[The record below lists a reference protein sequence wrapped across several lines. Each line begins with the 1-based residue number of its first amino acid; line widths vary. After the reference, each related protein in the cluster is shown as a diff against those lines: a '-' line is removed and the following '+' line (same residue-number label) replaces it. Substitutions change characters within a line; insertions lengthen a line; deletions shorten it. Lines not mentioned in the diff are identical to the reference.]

1 MTDGK
6 YVFSLAVNPVF
17 LGSAKSSLNR
27 GSEGPVCDSL
37 RPLEE
42 MITLGVVRAVLT
54 PKTA

>member
-6 YVFSLAVNPVF
+6 YVFSLAF